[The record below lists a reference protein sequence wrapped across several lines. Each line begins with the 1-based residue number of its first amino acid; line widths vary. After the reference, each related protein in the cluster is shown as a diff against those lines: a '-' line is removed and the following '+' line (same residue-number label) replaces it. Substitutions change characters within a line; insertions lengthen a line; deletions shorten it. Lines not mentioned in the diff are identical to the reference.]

1 MLVVPEKLP
10 SPLGVK
16 VPASV
21 ILKTSP
27 PAENIDTPLTVPL
40 AKKVNSPACAMGTWP
55 STTGCWQRLAGTQPL
70 SVKE

>member
-21 ILKTSP
+21 TLKTSP
-27 PAENIDTPLTVPL
+27 PAENVATPLVVPL
-40 AKKVNSPACAMGTWP
+40 AKKVSSPDPARGTWP